1 MIFGTVINNVNER
14 FLIKRRI
21 KLLLEKA
28 EQVSW
33 DYDISALIFPKNS
46 KISSNVKLQP
56 IQQAVSFLG
65 KKNLVTEKLEL
76 VYDYS
81 SGYKIRYADNK
92 ILTYNDP
99 QIK

>member
-46 KISSNVKLQP
+46 KISSNVELP
-56 IQQAVSFLG
+56 TIQQAVFFLG
-65 KKNLVTEKLEL
+65 
-76 VYDYS
+76 
-81 SGYKIRYADNK
+81 
-92 ILTYNDP
+92 
-99 QIK
+99 